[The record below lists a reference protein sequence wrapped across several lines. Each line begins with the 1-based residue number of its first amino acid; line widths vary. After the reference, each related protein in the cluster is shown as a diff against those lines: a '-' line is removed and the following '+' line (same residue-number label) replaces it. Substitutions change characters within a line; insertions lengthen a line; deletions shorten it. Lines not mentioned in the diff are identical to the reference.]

1 MGSYCSAVNRA
12 MTSSDTFPLDQLL
25 LCKEQ
30 ILGGKEEKLV
40 DLRGGPCNIP
50 GERGGWSHQNE
61 SNGGDKKCLHF
72 VYILNIGQADFFD
85 GLDERC

>member
-1 MGSYCSAVNRA
+1 MC
-12 MTSSDTFPLDQLL
+12 QE
-25 LCKEQ
+25 KE
-30 ILGGKEEKLV
+30 GG
-40 DLRGGPCNIP
+40 G
-50 GERGGWSHQNE
+50 SHQNE